1 MFTVDIHEGRL
12 NNFYRLF
19 KQIADLATQGKG
31 DDVAEKIRSALNR
44 IILILVAAGMILGLI
59 HSAVCDES
67 YDAARGFSEYQNE
80 MSAPALPAM
89 SDLIADNSS
98 NADLTRFLTERDRSG
113 KQILASPDNSSRADF
128 TNCGILSVN
137 LCILLLCVLFC
148 TSFKHIF
155 FIHLKDGNK

>member
-1 MFTVDIHEGRL
+1 M
-12 NNFYRLF
+12 NNFFGLF
-19 KQIADLATQGKG
+19 NKITDLATQGKG

-44 IILILVAAGMILGLI
+44 IILFLIAAGMILGLI
-59 HSAVCDES
+59 YSVVCDES
-67 YDAARGFSEYQNE
+67 YDAIRGGCEYQNE

-89 SDLIADNSS
+89 SDLIADSS
-98 NADLTRFLTERDRSG
+98 ANADLTRFLTEEGRSG
-113 KQILASPDNSSRADF
+113 KQLLASPEITSWADF

-137 LCILLLCVLFC
+137 LCIFLLCVLFC